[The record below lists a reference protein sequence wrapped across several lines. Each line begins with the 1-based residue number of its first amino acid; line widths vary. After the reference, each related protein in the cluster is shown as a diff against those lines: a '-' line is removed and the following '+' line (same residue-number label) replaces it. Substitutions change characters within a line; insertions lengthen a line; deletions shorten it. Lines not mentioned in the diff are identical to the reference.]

1 MIMLVT
7 FQRQQLLN
15 LTRIAH
21 VEITNDIATLIRSIV
36 VAQHELRVDDLLSLQ
51 FH

>member
-1 MIMLVT
+1 MIHFIP

-36 VAQHELRVDDLLSLQ
+36 VAQRELRVDDLLSLQ